1 MEKRFRRLTRVLQLR
16 KRYSQS
22 FQRPVIVLKLHMEKT
37 NTIQTPEIVVCEHNA
52 HMPNLTKGK
61 PYEIISRDENKIVII
76 DDSGRKNSYYASR
89 FVSRK
94 LELA

>member
-1 MEKRFRRLTRVLQLR
+1 MTLNEFEAEIAKVKKEQ
-16 KRYSQS
+16 
-22 FQRPVIVLKLHMEKT
+22 PNAGEKT
-37 NTIQTPEIVVCEHNA
+37 KTTTPEIVVCEHNA

-61 PYEIISRDENKIVII
+61 PYEIISRDENKIVIV

-89 FVSRK
+89 FISRK